1 MLSPNR
7 QKSIK
12 NDKNGDQMNFYLLK
26 LPYEILKW
34 RRLIVF
40 GDQSFSLANPIH
52 YSLGLF

>member
-12 NDKNGDQMNFYLLK
+12 NNKNGDQMHFYLLK
-26 LPYEILKW
+26 LPYKILKW

-40 GDQSFSLANPIH
+40 GDQSFTLANPIH
-52 YSLGLF
+52 